1 MAKAKPID
9 EKTIDS
15 PTLWLKA
22 SSRTRHNRN
31 FLNATRRILEQW
43 EGEKAKAVFIQLDY
57 GKIDSGTAIQILYQI
72 VMVGKLDRQLEKTAE
87 QEAKKNWIVSIIG
100 DPTAVNDQVVVLRQ
114 AFESEK
120 EARGFCDRYL
130 FNHAASSWYGMIE
143 SKTEKTTYRVER
155 LDSFARLNP
164 KPVKAATVPIVKVSA
179 SRLSFDVGG
188 QYNRPYYTSRG

>member
-1 MAKAKPID
+1 MGKAKPID

-22 SSRTRHNRN
+22 STRTRHNGN
-31 FLNATRRILEQW
+31 FLNATRRWLEGL

-57 GKIDSGTAIQILYQI
+57 GKIDAATAIQVLYQI
-72 VMVGKLDRQLEKTAE
+72 VMVGKLDRALEKTAE

-100 DPTAVNDQVVVLRQ
+100 DPTPINPQVVVLRES
-114 AFESEK
+114 FESEK

-130 FNHAASSWYGMIE
+130 FNHSASTWYGIIE
-143 SKTEKTTYRVER
+143 ARNEKTNYRVDR

-164 KPVKAATVPIVKVSA
+164 KPKTPATTAQVKLSK
-179 SRLSFDVGG
+179 SRLSWGMCAPNQKKVHFSHG
-188 QYNRPYYTSRG
+188 